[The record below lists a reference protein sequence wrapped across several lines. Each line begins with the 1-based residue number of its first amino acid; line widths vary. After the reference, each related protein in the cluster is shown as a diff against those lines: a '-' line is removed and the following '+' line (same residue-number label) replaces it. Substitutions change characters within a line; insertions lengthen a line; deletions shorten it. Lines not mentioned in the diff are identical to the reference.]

1 MDYVTLVGK
10 NVSDWEMEY
19 MSRKLASIQKV
30 LAVDSIPG
38 ADAIECLTILGWKVV
53 AKKGEFKV
61 NDLVC
66 YCEVDSILPER
77 PEFEFLRKNHFR
89 IKTIK
94 LKGQVSQGI
103 CFPLPI
109 IPSCPLMS
117 SIDEALQKYGIMK
130 VTWQEGDDVTE
141 LLGVTKYEVQI
152 PAQLAGVV
160 KGNFPEFLHKT
171 DEERIQ
177 TCPQL
182 LEKHQN
188 KKFYVTEKVDG
199 SSMTVY
205 LNNGEFGV
213 CSRNMDLKETEGNSY
228 WKVARELKLEEK
240 LKLLGRNI
248 CLQGELI
255 GQGVQGNKYKL
266 SGLEFRVFN
275 VFDIDSGKNEDYS
288 YFAEVVSRLQL
299 TPVPV
304 ITANYELPKTV
315 DELVEYSKG
324 KSLLNK
330 DTPREGIVL
339 RPLVEEYEPDLHGRL
354 SFKCINPDFLLK
366 YSDD

>member
-1 MDYVTLVGK
+1 V
-10 NVSDWEMEY
+10 
-19 MSRKLASIQKV
+19 RKLASIQRII
-30 LAVDSIPG
+30 DISPIEG
-38 ADAIECLTILGWKVV
+38 ADRIEVCKLLGWQCVIGKNQ
-53 AKKGEFKV
+53 FKV
-61 NDLVC
+61 NDLVV
-66 YCEVDSILPER
+66 YLEVDSVTPVK
-77 PEFEFLRKNHFR
+77 PEFELLKDSGYRVKTKKFRKC
-89 IKTIK
+89 
-94 LKGQVSQGI
+94 VSQGL
-103 CFPLPI
+103 CLPL
-109 IPSCPLMS
+109 
-117 SIDEALQKYGIMK
+117 SILPPALSEVG
-130 VTWQEGDDVTE
+130 TCLEGLDVTE
-141 LLGVTKYEVQI
+141 MLGVTKYEPYV

-177 TCPQL
+177 TCKQL
-182 LEKHQN
+182 LEKHQG

-205 LNNGEFGV
+205 YRRNEHTTEGEFGV

-228 WKVARELKLEEK
+228 WKVARELDLENK
-240 LKLLGRNI
+240 LKLLNRNI

-266 SGLEFRVFN
+266 PGLEFRVFN
-275 VFDIDSGKNEDYS
+275 VFDIDAGKNEDYS
-288 YFAEVVSRLQL
+288 YFAEIVSRLQL
-299 TPVPV
+299 IPVPV

-330 DTPREGIVL
+330 DTHREGIVL

-354 SFKCINPDFLLK
+354 SFKAINPDFLLK

>member
-1 MDYVTLVGK
+1 
-10 NVSDWEMEY
+10 

-61 NDLVC
+61 GDLIV
-66 YCEVDSILPER
+66 YCEVDSIFPEK
-77 PEFEFLRKNHFR
+77 PEFEFLRKNNFR
-89 IKTIK
+89 IKTICLRK
-94 LKGQVSQGI
+94 QVSQGI
-103 CFPLPI
+103 AFPLSI
-109 IPSCPLMS
+109 LPS
-117 SIDEALQKYGIMK
+117 ALSEVG
-130 VTWQEGDDVTE
+130 VCLEGLDVTDI
-141 LLGVTKYEVQI
+141 LGVTKYEVQI

-177 TCPQL
+177 TCKQL

-205 LNNGEFGV
+205 LRSHDQLVHGEFGI
-213 CSRNMDLKETEGNSY
+213 CSRNMDLKETEENAY
-228 WKVARELKLEEK
+228 WKVARKLDLENK
-240 LKLLGRNI
+240 MRLVNKAI
-248 CLQGELI
+248 ALQGELV
-255 GQGVQGNKYKL
+255 GMGVQGNKYKL
-266 SGLEFRVFN
+266 SDLHFYIFNVYDIFAQRYMSYEEMLNVVDDLIGLE
-275 VFDIDSGKNEDYS
+275 
-288 YFAEVVSRLQL
+288 
-299 TPVPV
+299 TVPL
-304 ITANYELPKTV
+304 ITQNYLLPKTV
-315 DELVEYSKG
+315 DELVEFSKG

-330 DTPREGIVL
+330 DTHREGIVL

-354 SFKCINPDFLLK
+354 SFKAINPDFLLK
-366 YSDD
+366 YNE